1 MITQVSGVNTK
12 GVAST
17 LRQNS
22 RPVAFMYSS
31 NPPKIEPRI
40 SSKAGKSPVWTGTS
54 IVLGSV
60 LFMMAYFVLSGAK
73 RA

>member
-12 GVAST
+12 GVASS

-22 RPVAFMYSS
+22 RPVSFMYSS
-31 NPPKIEPRI
+31 NPPKFEPKINR
-40 SSKAGKSPVWTGTS
+40 KASQSPVWTGTS

-60 LFMMAYFVLSGAK
+60 LFMMAYLAISGS
-73 RA
+73 RRV